1 MSVDH
6 TNGINQGIIL
16 LVDDNPTNLGVLF
29 ESLSSSGFKLLVA
42 EDGESAIEQVNYVQ
56 PDIILLDVMMPG
68 MDGFETCRRL
78 KANDATRDIPVIF
91 MTALTDTADT
101 VTGLSIGAVDY
112 ITKPIQPDE
121 VLARVK
127 THLVVHTLKRQLQA
141 QNAQLQQ
148 EIQERQH
155 AEQSLQLL
163 LRAVSHDLRNP
174 VTGMLMVL
182 RNLIQTSP
190 SGSHDA
196 DNSSD
201 TLPSTI
207 AVPRSILERM
217 IESSDR
223 QLKLIN
229 SLLEAHADDAQQPE
243 LQKQLVHLSE
253 LVSNITQD
261 IQPIVEKSQAS
272 IKNLISSK
280 LPPVCVDPDQ
290 LWRVFE
296 NLVINALKHNP
307 PGLEIVIDADV
318 QDGVLRCCVHDNGV
332 GISPEQCDRLFEP
345 YSRGKNAHHTH
356 GLGLGLYLCRQI
368 VYAHG
373 GDIGIKSQLG
383 EGSTFWFTL
392 PLTSSES
399 GHAES
404 GHAGLFTQN

>member
-1 MSVDH
+1 M
-6 TNGINQGIIL
+6 
-16 LVDDNPTNLGVLF
+16 
-29 ESLSSSGFKLLVA
+29 
-42 EDGESAIEQVNYVQ
+42 
-56 PDIILLDVMMPG
+56 
-68 MDGFETCRRL
+68 
-78 KANDATRDIPVIF
+78 
-91 MTALTDTADT
+91 
-101 VTGLSIGAVDY
+101 
-112 ITKPIQPDE
+112 
-121 VLARVK
+121 
-127 THLVVHTLKRQLQA
+127 VHTLKRQLQA

-155 AEQSLQLL
+155 AERSLQLL

-182 RNLIQTSP
+182 QNLLQTSP
-190 SGSHDA
+190 SDSNDSNSNDS
-196 DNSSD
+196 DNSPDAS
-201 TLPSTI
+201 PSII
-207 AVPRSILERM
+207 AVPRPILERM

-243 LQKQLVHLSE
+243 LQRRSVHLSE
-253 LVSNITQD
+253 LVATIIQD

-272 IKNLISSK
+272 LKNLISSK

-307 PGLEIVIDADV
+307 PGLEIVIDADS
-318 QDGVLRCCVHDNGV
+318 QDGMIRCCVNDNGV
-332 GISPEQCDRLFEP
+332 GIPPEQCDRLFEP
-345 YSRGKNAHHTH
+345 YSRGINAHHTH
-356 GLGLGLYLCRQI
+356 GLGLGLFLCRQI

-373 GDIGIKSQLG
+373 GDIGIKSRLG

-399 GHAES
+399 VHAE
-404 GHAGLFTQN
+404 

>member
-1 MSVDH
+1 M
-6 TNGINQGIIL
+6 
-16 LVDDNPTNLGVLF
+16 
-29 ESLSSSGFKLLVA
+29 
-42 EDGESAIEQVNYVQ
+42 
-56 PDIILLDVMMPG
+56 
-68 MDGFETCRRL
+68 
-78 KANDATRDIPVIF
+78 
-91 MTALTDTADT
+91 
-101 VTGLSIGAVDY
+101 
-112 ITKPIQPDE
+112 
-121 VLARVK
+121 LARVK
-127 THLVVHTLKRQLQA
+127 THLLVHTLKRQLQA

-155 AEQSLQLL
+155 AEKSLHLL

-190 SGSHDA
+190 SGSHDT

-201 TLPSTI
+201 ALPSTI
-207 AVPRSILERM
+207 AVPRSILDRM

-229 SLLEAHADDAQQPE
+229 SLLEAHAGGAQQPE
-243 LQKQLVHLSE
+243 LQKRSVHLSE
-253 LVSNITQD
+253 LVSNIIQD

-272 IKNLISSK
+272 IENLISSK

-296 NLVINALKHNP
+296 NLVVNALKHNP

-318 QDGVLRCCVHDNGV
+318 QDGEVRCCVNDNGV

-345 YSRGKNAHHTH
+345 YSRGNNAHHTH

-399 GHAES
+399 GHAE
-404 GHAGLFTQN
+404 LFTQN